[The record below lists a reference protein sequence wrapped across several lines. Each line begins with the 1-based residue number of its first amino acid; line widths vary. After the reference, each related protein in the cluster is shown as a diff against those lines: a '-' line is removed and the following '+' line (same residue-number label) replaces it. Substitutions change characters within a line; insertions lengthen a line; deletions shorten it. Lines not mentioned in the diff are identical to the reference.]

1 MNVAEIIDGHPD
13 EAVALVAGERTV
25 TYGELRRDVAGLQG
39 GLAGL
44 GLDVGD
50 RVGVVA
56 GNTVEFVLGW
66 LAAARGGFVAVPLN
80 PGSPVPEL
88 ARELAA
94 VGARAVVCGP
104 RGSAI
109 VRDLDRAELPV
120 LEHVVVAE
128 APVPDGGVLLDDL
141 IAAEPA
147 ELVARE
153 ADDLAVLMFTSGTA
167 GSPRAAM
174 LTHGNLV
181 ANLEQ
186 VQDSEGRRRTAED
199 VALAVLPL
207 FHIFGLNV
215 VLDGGLVAGST
226 TILMDHFDPD
236 AALAAVA
243 EHKVTDLTGPPTMWA
258 ALAAA
263 PSASPDAVAT
273 VVRAASG
280 AAALGPEIRS
290 AVQASLGI
298 ALAEGYGLTET
309 SPVVATGV
317 GIEAPVGSVGRP
329 IPGVE
334 VRIVDADG
342 EDTFIGDPG
351 EILVRGANVFVGYWN
366 DPEATTNVLTGDGW
380 LRTGDIGFADEEGHL
395 YLSDRAKDLII
406 VSGFNV
412 FPAEVEDTLMMA
424 EGVREAAVVGIPSER
439 TGEAVKAF
447 VVLDD
452 GVTLTD
458 EEIREHTHAHL
469 ARYKCPAEIEVV
481 DELPHGPGG
490 KLLRRTLRG

>member
-1 MNVAEIIDGHPD
+1 VNVAGIIDGHPD
-13 EAVALVAGERTV
+13 DSVAIVAGERTL
-25 TYGELRRDVAGLQG
+25 TYGDLRRDVAGLQA
-39 GLAGL
+39 GLVGL

-50 RVGVVA
+50 RVGVIA

-80 PGSPVPEL
+80 PGSPGPEL
-88 ARELAA
+88 VRELAA
-94 VGARAVVCGP
+94 VGARAVLCGP
-104 RGSAI
+104 RGSVV
-109 VRDLDRAELPV
+109 VRDLDRSSLPV

-128 APVPDGGVLLDDL
+128 APAPDGGVLLADL
-141 IAAEPA
+141 ILDEAPDA
-147 ELVARE
+147 VDRE
-153 ADDLAVLMFTSGTA
+153 AGDLAVLMFTSGTA

-174 LTHGNLV
+174 LTHGNLLG
-181 ANLEQ
+181 NLEQ
-186 VQDSEGRRRTAED
+186 VQASEGRRRGPDD

-215 VLDGGLVAGST
+215 VLDGGLVSGSKVV
-226 TILMDHFDPD
+226 LMEQFDAD
-236 AALAAVA
+236 ATLAAVA
-243 EHKVTDLTGPPTMWA
+243 EHGVTDLTGPPTMWA
-258 ALAAA
+258 GLAAA
-263 PSASPDAVAT
+263 STASPDAVAT
-273 VVRAASG
+273 VERAVSG
-280 AAALGPEIRS
+280 AAALGAEIRA

-298 ALAEGYGLTET
+298 TLAEGYGLTET

-317 GIEAPVGSVGRP
+317 GIDAPVGSVGRP

-342 EDTFIGDPG
+342 EDTFIGDAG
-351 EILVRGANVFVGYWN
+351 EILVRGENVFVGYWN

-380 LRTGDIGFADEEGHL
+380 LHTGDIGFADEEGHL
-395 YLSDRAKDLII
+395 FLSDRAKDLII

-412 FPAEVEDTLMMA
+412 FPAEVEDTLVMA
-424 EGVREAAVVGIPSER
+424 DGVREAAVVGIPSDR

-452 GVTLTD
+452 GVTMTAD
-458 EEIREHTHAHL
+458 EIRDHTHAHL

-490 KLLRRTLRG
+490 KLLRRSLRG